1 MGTIIAIIIFLII
14 AGSIISAVLG
24 FLKDLFWDSGVL
36 PVMLAI
42 IGVLLFLRLLF
53 QFWDVTKWI
62 LIVAVILS
70 IIYGISA
77 LMKLIGIAIA
87 AHECGLISQKV
98 LHLTTPIHTGL
109 QLFNVLSIKDS
120 KGNEYFL
127 SKPFYEKLNRGL
139 DEKGILDRTKFL
151 ALCQEC
157 ATGFKD
163 AELSVLLNYMR
174 TQKDVFSLF
183 SANKA
188 WHLSRRLRQAYE
200 ETFHCRGA
208 ATISEFQ
215 EICAKESFLKGH
227 PVADDI
233 PRLILDSLVREHKA
247 DSIRLDTGQ
256 TLYCS
261 KESRPG
267 SHLIREEIKLK

>member
-1 MGTIIAIIIFLII
+1 M
-14 AGSIISAVLG
+14 AV
-24 FLKDLFWDSGVL
+24 
-36 PVMLAI
+36 
-42 IGVLLFLRLLF
+42 F
-53 QFWDVTKWI
+53 QFWDVTQWI

-70 IIYGISA
+70 IAYGISA

-87 AHECGLISQKV
+87 AHECGLVSQKV
-98 LHLTTPIHTGL
+98 LNLTTPIHTGL
-109 QLFNVLSIKDS
+109 RLFNVLSIKDS
-120 KGNEYFL
+120 KGNEHFL

-139 DEKGILDRTKFL
+139 DAEGILDRAKFL

-157 ATGFKD
+157 AAGFKD
-163 AELSVLLNYMR
+163 TELSVLLNYMQ

-188 WHLSRRLRQAYE
+188 WYLSRRLRKAYE

-208 ATISEFQ
+208 ATVSEFQ
-215 EICAKESFLKGH
+215 QICSKENLLKGH
-227 PVADDI
+227 VLAADV
-233 PRLILDSLVREHKA
+233 PKLILQSLEREHKA

-267 SHLIREEIKLK
+267 SHLIREEIKLN